1 MSIRRGTL
9 AALLLLTACDRAE
22 PKLEE
27 RRGDFRPTVE
37 IAAVVDPAKAETL
50 PADVDVSD
58 RKVIRNATLRLR
70 ADAPDVVAA
79 NATRLA
85 EQAGGFVASSDT
97 QGAGEH
103 IHRVDASLR
112 VPAERFGEVLAQL
125 RAEGELLQETLTGED
140 VTEQHA
146 DLDARLRS
154 QRTLEERLL
163 AILGGVQTVS
173 DALAVEAQLVGVR
186 TEIEQLEA
194 RLRTMNDR
202 VAMATISLVVE
213 ASVQT
218 NPAKAETVSSRL
230 DRALDDAGE
239 LFVGGIA
246 GLIRFVG
253 GVLPLMIAFGPLGWV
268 LRRRWQ
274 VRKQQQAIMAA
285 VRMQAHAQAQAPA
298 QQWQPPTG

>member
-9 AALLLLTACDRAE
+9 AALLLLAACDRAA
-22 PKLEE
+22 PKLEV
-27 RRGDFRPTVE
+27 RDAGFRPTVE
-37 IAAVVDPAKAETL
+37 IAAVVDPAAAAE
-50 PADVDVSD
+50 PADDD
-58 RKVIRNATLRLR
+58 MAARKVIRNATLRLR
-70 ADAPDVVAA
+70 ADAPDAVAA
-79 NATRLA
+79 SAARLA
-85 EQAGGFVASSDT
+85 EQVGGFVASSDT
-97 QGAGEH
+97 QGAGAH

-112 VPAERFGEVLAQL
+112 VPAERFPEVLERL
-125 RAEGELLQETLTGED
+125 RAEGELLQETITGED

-186 TEIEQLEA
+186 TEIERLEA

-213 ASVQT
+213 APMQASAIHAESVG
-218 NPAKAETVSSRL
+218 SRL

-239 LFVGGIA
+239 LFVDGMA
-246 GLIRFVG
+246 GLIRLVG
-253 GVLPLMIAFGPLGWV
+253 GALPLMLAFGPVAWV

-274 VRKQQQAIMAA
+274 TRRKQQALMAA
-285 VRMQAHAQAQAPA
+285 ARMQGQVPA

>member
-1 MSIRRGTL
+1 MSIRRGLL
-9 AALLLLTACDRAE
+9 AALLVLSACDRAE
-22 PKLEE
+22 PKLA
-27 RRGDFRPTVE
+27 DAPALATRP
-37 IAAVVDPAKAETL
+37 AAGEATPADPAELETE
-50 PADVDVSD
+50 PADAVSA

-70 ADAPDVVAA
+70 ADAPDAVAA
-79 NATRLA
+79 SAARLA

-112 VPAERFGEVLAQL
+112 VPAERFPEVLERL
-125 RAEGELLQETLTGED
+125 RSEGELLQETITGED

-163 AILGGVQTVS
+163 AILGGVQSVS

-186 TEIEQLEA
+186 TEIERLEA

-213 ASVQT
+213 APVQA
-218 NPAKAETVSSRL
+218 NPVHAESVSSRL

-246 GLIRFVG
+246 GLIRLVG
-253 GVLPLMIAFGPLGWV
+253 GVLPLLIAFGPLGWV

-274 VRKQQQAIMAA
+274 VRKQQQALMAA
-285 VRMQAHAQAQAPA
+285 ARMQGQAQA
-298 QQWQPPTG
+298 QQWQGPPPSV